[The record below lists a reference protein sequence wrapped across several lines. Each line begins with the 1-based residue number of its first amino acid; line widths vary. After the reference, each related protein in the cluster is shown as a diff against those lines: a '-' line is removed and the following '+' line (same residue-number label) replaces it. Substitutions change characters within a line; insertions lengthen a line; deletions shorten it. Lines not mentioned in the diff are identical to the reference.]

1 MPTLELH
8 PCRTAFDPEDL
19 AGGVAVVFDVLRATT
34 SLTAALG
41 AGALRVW
48 PTETLEAAR
57 ESAAR
62 RRAASPATP
71 VLLAGERQCL
81 KPEGFDL
88 GNSPAEHADPRVRG
102 AELVFTTTNGTRAL
116 LACQRADAVWVGCFW
131 NQRALLER
139 LSSESRP
146 VHLVAAGTAGRV
158 AYDDVLAAAALA
170 RDLESTRRFALGDGA
185 RACIGAFGEGLRDER
200 RLAEALRHSQA
211 AENLRRAGCADDLAR
226 VARWNITETVPAF
239 DPGRGCVEEPTS
251 HG

>member
-8 PCRTAFDPEDL
+8 PCRTACDPEALD
-19 AGGVAVVFDVLRATT
+19 GGVAVVFDVLRATT
-34 SLTAALG
+34 SLTAAIG

-57 ESAAR
+57 ELAEQ
-62 RRAASPATP
+62 RRAAEPDTP

-81 KPEGFDL
+81 KPAGFDL
-88 GNSPAEHADPRVRG
+88 GNSPAEHGAPRVRG

-116 LACQRADAVWVGCFW
+116 LACRRAAAVWIGCFW
-131 NQRALLER
+131 NQRALLAR
-139 LSSESRP
+139 LHSESRA
-146 VHLVAAGTAGRV
+146 VHLVAAGTAGQV

-170 RDLESTRRFALGDGA
+170 RDLASTGRFELGDGA
-185 RACIGAFGEGLRDER
+185 RACIGAFGEELRDEQ
-200 RLAEALRHSQA
+200 RLAEALGRSRA
-211 AENLRRAGCADDLAR
+211 AENLRRAGCADDLGR

-239 DPGRGCVEEPTS
+239 DPGRGCVEEPRS

>member
-8 PCRTAFDPEDL
+8 PCRTAFAPEDL
-19 AGGVAVVFDVLRATT
+19 EGGVAVVFDVLRATT
-34 SLTAALG
+34 SLTAAIG

-57 ESAAR
+57 AVAQR
-62 RRAASPATP
+62 RRAAAPSTP

-88 GNSPAEHADPRVRG
+88 GNSPAEHGAARVRG

-116 LACQRADAVWVGCFW
+116 LACRRAAAVWIGCFW
-131 NQRALLER
+131 NQRALLSR
-139 LSSESRP
+139 LADESRP

-170 RDLESTRRFALGDGA
+170 RALEATGRFTPLDGA
-185 RACIGAFGEGLRDER
+185 RACRGAYSDDLRDEA
-200 RLAEALRHSQA
+200 RLAEALGHSQA
-211 AENLRRAGCADDLAR
+211 AENLRRAGCADDLER
-226 VARWNITETVPAF
+226 VARWNTTETVPGF
-239 DPGRGCVEEPTS
+239 DPERGCVEEPTS

>member
-8 PCRTAFDPEDL
+8 PCRTAFEPEDL
-19 AGGVAVVFDVLRATT
+19 TGGVAVVFDVLRATT
-34 SLTAALG
+34 SLTAAIG

-48 PTETLEAAR
+48 PTETLEEAR
-57 ESAAR
+57 ALADR
-62 RRAASPATP
+62 RRAEAPGTT

-88 GNSPAEHADPRVRG
+88 GNSPAEHGEPRVSG
-102 AELVFTTTNGTRAL
+102 AEIVFTTTNGTRAL
-116 LACQRADAVWVGCFW
+116 LACSRAAAVWVGCFW
-131 NQRALLER
+131 NQRALLALLAGEA
-139 LSSESRP
+139 RP

-170 RDLESTRRFALGDGA
+170 QALEGTGRFELRDGA
-185 RACIGAFGEGLRDER
+185 RACIDAFREELRDER
-200 RLAEALRHSQA
+200 RLAEALGRSQA
-211 AENLRRAGCADDLAR
+211 AENLRRAHCTDDLGR
-226 VARWNITETVPAF
+226 VARWNTTETVPAF